1 MPVVP
6 DALPTDAEL
15 QVLRVLWARGPST
28 VREVH
33 DALGAEKGTGY
44 TTTLKLLQN
53 MHGKGL
59 ALRDDSERQHVY
71 VAAVAEEPTLGALL
85 GRLIDRVFDGSA
97 ASLVVR
103 ALGARPASPEEA
115 RALRRMLARLE
126 KPEATE
132 PAARQA
138 PPPAA
143 PAARRRR
150 R

>member
-1 MPVVP
+1 VP
-6 DALPTDAEL
+6 DPTLPTDAEL

-33 DALGAEKGTGY
+33 DALGPEKGTGY

-59 ALRDDSERQHVY
+59 VLRDDSARQHVY

-97 ASLVVR
+97 ASLVMR

-126 KPEATE
+126 KGED
-132 PAARQA
+132 AAAAA
-138 PPPAA
+138 PP

-150 R
+150 

>member
-59 ALRDDSERQHVY
+59 ALRDDSARQHVY

-97 ASLVVR
+97 ASLVMR

-115 RALRRMLARLE
+115 RELRRLLARLE
-126 KPEATE
+126 KGD
-132 PAARQA
+132 A
-138 PPPAA
+138 PDAA
-143 PAARRRR
+143 PAAARGANRRRR
-150 R
+150 

>member
-1 MPVVP
+1 VP
-6 DALPTDAEL
+6 DPTLPTDAEL

-33 DALGAEKGTGY
+33 DALGPEKGTGY

-59 ALRDDSERQHVY
+59 VLRDDSARQHVY

-97 ASLVVR
+97 ASLVMR
-103 ALGARPASPEEA
+103 ALGARGASPEEA
-115 RALRRMLARLE
+115 RELRRMLARLE
-126 KPEATE
+126 KPDAGAEP
-132 PAARQA
+132 PAA
-138 PPPAA
+138 PA
-143 PAARRRR
+143 PAARRRKR
-150 R
+150 

>member
-1 MPVVP
+1 M
-6 DALPTDAEL
+6 ASLPTDAEL

-33 DALGAEKGTGY
+33 DALGPEKGTGY

-59 ALRDDSERQHVY
+59 VLRDDSERQHVY

-97 ASLVVR
+97 ASLVMR
-103 ALGARPASPEEA
+103 ALGARGASPEEA
-115 RALRRMLARLE
+115 RALRRVLARLE
-126 KPEATE
+126 KPAEPPEA
-132 PAARQA
+132 AAD
-138 PPPAA
+138 PPA
-143 PAARRRR
+143 PAARRRPR